1 MSSVS
6 NEIIRDL
13 AKQIIQQGAIID
25 ALCDILVDKNIITDE
40 ELTEILD
47 DYILDQQ
54 KYIDKLQ
61 SKQKEELDLS
71 GLYFGPI
78 GEC

>member
-1 MSSVS
+1 MSSIS
-6 NEIIRDL
+6 DAIIKDL
-13 AKQIIQQGAIID
+13 TRQVLQQGAIID
-25 ALCDILVDKNIITDE
+25 ALCDVLVEKGLITDE
-40 ELTEILD
+40 QLNTVID

-61 SKQKEELDLS
+61 SKQKKELDLS